1 MINLKEPCRNCKDID
16 RCIKV
21 VANNINNMHL
31 PHKKDAIRCINFG
44 HFESAVTK
52 YVMDGFN
59 QALTYA
65 PNTAM
70 DCMYKSF
77 EKAMLH
83 ADDPLKC
90 VKKVKVSSALFA
102 YLKSISDPFGMG
114 SGTIPEGKT
123 AYWTGIPIEIDDEI
137 DGHYEFVY

>member
-1 MINLKEPCRNCKDID
+1 MIDLKESCRNCPDID

-44 HFESAVTK
+44 HFESAVTE

-59 QALTYA
+59 QALSTYV
-65 PNTAM
+65 PVIE
-70 DCMYKSF
+70 DMYYVYESF
-77 EKAMLH
+77 ERKMLVECKY
-83 ADDPLKC
+83 L
-90 VKKVKVSSALFA
+90 KKVKVSSTFFA
-102 YLKSISDPFGMG
+102 HIKSASNPLGTG
-114 SGTIPEGKT
+114 PSTIPEGKT
-123 AYWTGIPIEIDDEI
+123 AYWTGVPIEVDDEI